1 MTVINEIPYRLSRRL
16 VVEGGMGGWLILVK
30 IEVRSY
36 DLITLYDWPTATVI
50 ELSPLF
56 VTVRDIIVLD
66 YRNITYY
73 QQS

>member
-1 MTVINEIPYRLSRRL
+1 MTVNNEIPYRLSRRL
-16 VVEGGMGGWLILVK
+16 VVEGVMGGWLISVK
-30 IEVRSY
+30 IEARSY

-50 ELSPLF
+50 ELSRLF
-56 VTVRDIIVLD
+56 VTVRDIVLD